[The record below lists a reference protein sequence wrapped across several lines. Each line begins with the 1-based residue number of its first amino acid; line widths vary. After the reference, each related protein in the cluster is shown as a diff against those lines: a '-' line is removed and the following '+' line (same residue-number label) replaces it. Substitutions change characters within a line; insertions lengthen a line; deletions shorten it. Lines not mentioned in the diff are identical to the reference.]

1 MNLLLSVR
9 TSHDVIASLWLSAS
23 ASFKVTVFVPEM
35 FQVHLVRVQ
44 VRLQVHRVQVRVRVQ
59 VHTVRVRVR
68 VRVHRARVQ
77 VRVQVPSNQHLLSL
91 IV

>member
-1 MNLLLSVR
+1 V
-9 TSHDVIASLWLSAS
+9 VIGKVSLAQTL
-23 ASFKVTVFVPEM
+23 TLYLPEM

-44 VRLQVHRVQVRVRVQ
+44 VRVQVHRVQVRVRVR
-59 VHTVRVRVR
+59 VHTVRVRVRVR

-77 VRVQVPSNQHLLSL
+77 VRVQVPCNQHFLSL